1 MGVKTQVC
9 PFVKILQTGQIQAMK
24 LNLKIKLILS
34 FTVLIIMTGT
44 ITSIVGTLMINRG
57 ILNEVQGKVYADLY
71 SAREILDRKLK
82 DIRTVIE
89 FTSIRDAIK
98 KSIIDDDRQALMK
111 YLLETM
117 DISDLEILAVTD
129 SKGRVILRCRNP
141 EVFGDDQSHDLLVKK
156 VLDDNKIISSPVII
170 SGNDL
175 EKEGKEFADRAR
187 IEIIRASS
195 AKNSDDAVETS
206 GMMLRAAAPV
216 FDENGSLIGTVYGGN
231 LINRNYS
238 IVDKIKDTVYKGEVY
253 KNKDMGSATIFQ
265 NDLRIS
271 TNVLTENGQRAIG
284 TRVSKAVHDRVLKE
298 GKQWID
304 RAVVVDSWYIT
315 AYEPLMDIDDK
326 IIGMLYVGMLEDKYV
341 DFKHQSLIIFF
352 AVTFIGML
360 LAIILANFFA
370 NSIIKPI
377 KHLADI
383 SRHISNGDFSV
394 KADIKAGDEIG
405 ELVNAFNK
413 MARGLME
420 RDEKLRDE
428 TSRQLMR
435 SEKLAALGRM
445 AAGIAHEIN
454 NPLTGTLMYGHF
466 LLKRLPEGSQDRE
479 DAKIIV
485 DETTRCRELI
495 RNLLDFSREIP
506 PRKGLTHIDIILE
519 KTVNIVKN
527 QIYFKEVDII
537 RKKSDDLP
545 ELMVDQDQIQQVLI
559 NLLLN
564 AAEAM
569 PGGGDLVIET
579 AHDKI
584 KRKVIISVTDT
595 GAGISPENL
604 DRIFDPF
611 FTTKETGKGTGLG
624 LAVSYGIIKRHGG
637 RIIVKSAAGTGT
649 TFTVILPVNSGED
662 EIKGNS
668 ETEES

>member
-1 MGVKTQVC
+1 
-9 PFVKILQTGQIQAMK
+9 MK

-34 FTVLIIMTGT
+34 FTVLIIMTGA

-57 ILNEVQGKVYADLY
+57 ILKEVQGKVYADLY

-82 DIRTVIE
+82 DIRTIIE
-89 FTSIRDAIK
+89 FTSIRDAVK
-98 KSIIDDDRQALMK
+98 KSIINKDRQALMM
-111 YLLETM
+111 YLLEAM
-117 DISDLEILAVTD
+117 EISNFEILSVTD
-129 SKGRVILRCRNP
+129 NKGSVILRCRNP
-141 EVFGDDQSHDLLVKK
+141 EVYGDDLSHDRLVKR
-156 VLDDNKIISSPVII
+156 VLTDKTAISSPVIV
-170 SGNDL
+170 SGEDL
-175 EKEGKEFADRAR
+175 EKEGKEFADRSR
-187 IEIIRASS
+187 VEIIPAPGAENRG
-195 AKNSDDAVETS
+195 DAVETS
-206 GMMLRAAAPV
+206 GMMLKAAAPV
-216 FDENGSLIGTVYGGN
+216 FDDTGRLIGIIYGGD
-231 LINRNYS
+231 LINGNYS

-253 KNKDMGSATIFQ
+253 KNKDMGSATLFQ

-284 TRVSKAVHDRVLKE
+284 TRVSKAVHDSVLKG

-304 RAVVVDSWYIT
+304 RAIVVDSWYIT
-315 AYEPLMDIDDK
+315 AYEPLRNIDGK

-341 DFKHQSLIIFF
+341 DFKQQSLIIYF

-360 LAIILANFFA
+360 LAIILSNFFA
-370 NSIIKPI
+370 NSITKPI

-383 SRHISNGDFSV
+383 SRHISDGDFSV
-394 KADIKAGDEIG
+394 KANIKAGDEIG

-485 DETTRCRELI
+485 DETTRCRKLI

-506 PRKGLTHIDIILE
+506 PRKGLAHIDDIME
-519 KTVNIVKN
+519 KTINIIKN
-527 QIYFKEVDII
+527 QTYFKEVDII
-537 RKKSDDLP
+537 RKSSGDIP
-545 ELMVDQDQIQQVLI
+545 EFMMDQDQIQQVLI

-579 AHDKI
+579 SHDKI
-584 KRKVIISVTDT
+584 DCNIIINITDT
-595 GAGISPENL
+595 GPGISQENL

-637 RIIVKSAAGTGT
+637 RINVKSAAGKGT
-649 TFTVILPVNSGED
+649 TFKVTLPVDSDADTVNINS
-662 EIKGNS
+662 KA
-668 ETEES
+668 EERRYI